1 MERYN
6 LPAGGIEVSIEGGSP
21 HKLDTVNAV
30 TAKPATPVTSPSPP
44 KPQTSNKLVSESQQQ
59 RPAQAQK
66 FQASQ
71 LPPKKH
77 WAPIRYIV
85 SRSLVLVS
93 TLAIVGNIPVH
104 SNVGVEPQARQTQ
117 LAALISQSEKR
128 LNDTALSADTLEL
141 ELPELDET
149 EIFAG
154 HEAETLPAVNEGRWK
169 LYQVNSGDTLESIL
183 ASLKLNDRLDDLT
196 TDPEV
201 AQVLAG
207 IQPGAKLLTQVTDNQ
222 LQQLIYTT
230 GDIKSFFI
238 TYHEG
243 QYNGHWEED
252 LLEARRSQIYFTI
265 NKPFH
270 AEARQAGL
278 TPSLSRQLTRI
289 FKKDVNFRRLAIG
302 DQVRVIFEDYIY
314 QGERIATDNVLAAE
328 FDHRGTLYQRVRFTS
343 NDATRYLRPNADLE
357 LKKVAF
363 NRYPLKNYRLTSS
376 FGMRRH
382 PIYGS
387 RRMHT
392 GTDFAAPRG
401 TPIYATADGTVR
413 FAGRKGGYGIT
424 VVLNHMNSITT
435 HYTHM
440 SRYKKGLNSG
450 DKIKRGDVIGYIGS
464 TGTSTGNHTHYEF
477 RIAGKPHNP
486 MTVELPT
493 TGILSPEEM
502 QQFRQHARNMRQE
515 LETFRKTASKEPV
528 TIDIENQY
536 GG

>member
-6 LPAGGIEVSIEGGSP
+6 LPAGGIEVSIEGCSS

-30 TAKPATPVTSPSPP
+30 TAKPANPIHSTPTS
-44 KPQTSNKLVSESQQQ
+44 KPQASHKLVGTTQVQHPPRVQ
-59 RPAQAQK
+59 KAQPNK
-66 FQASQ
+66 PST
-71 LPPKKH
+71 KKH

-85 SRSLVLVS
+85 SRSLVVVS

-104 SNVGVEPQARQTQ
+104 SNVGVETPARQTQ
-117 LAALISQSEKR
+117 LAALVSQSEER
-128 LNDTALSADTLEL
+128 LNATALTADILQL
-141 ELPELDET
+141 ELPDADET
-149 EIFAG
+149 EVFTG
-154 HEAETLPAVNEGRWK
+154 HEAEALPAVKKGRWN
-169 LYQVNSGDTLESIL
+169 LYQINSGDTLEEIL
-183 ASLKLNDRLDDLT
+183 ASLKLKDILDDLI
-196 TDPEV
+196 TDTEI
-201 AQVLAG
+201 AQVLES

-230 GDIKSFFI
+230 DEAKSFFI

-243 QYNGHWEED
+243 QYSGQWEED
-252 LLEARRSQIYFTI
+252 LLEARRSQIDFTI
-265 NKPFH
+265 HKPFH

-289 FKKDVNFRRLAIG
+289 FKKDVDFRRLAIG
-302 DQVRVIFEDYIY
+302 DQVRVIFEDYVY
-314 QGERIATDNVLAAE
+314 QGERIATDHVLAAE

-343 NDATRYLRPNADLE
+343 NDATRYLRPDADLE

-392 GTDFAAPRG
+392 GVDFAAPRG

-424 VVLNHMNSITT
+424 VILKHMNSITT

-440 SRYKKGLNSG
+440 SRYKSGLNSG

-486 MTVELPT
+486 ITVDLPT

-502 QQFRQHARNMRQE
+502 QQFRQHAQNMRQE
-515 LETFRKTASKEPV
+515 LETFRKTASKEPI
-528 TIDIENQY
+528 TMDMENQY